1 MVCVSCHSIITH
13 MENKFIFTKMK
24 TALTKQLRK
33 KIITEEEHN
42 LKCEEYS
49 ILYREKME
57 KVYYMLKNKI

>member
-1 MVCVSCHSIITH
+1 

-24 TALTKQLRK
+24 TSLTKQLK
-33 KIITEEEHN
+33 KKTITEEEYN